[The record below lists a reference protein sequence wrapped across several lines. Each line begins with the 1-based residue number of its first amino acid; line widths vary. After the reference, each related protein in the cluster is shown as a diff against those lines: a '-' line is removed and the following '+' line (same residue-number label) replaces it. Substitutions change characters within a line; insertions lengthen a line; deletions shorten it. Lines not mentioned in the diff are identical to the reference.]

1 MKTKITKT
9 LLFVLLLS
17 WSCLAFSQPTSVP
30 DQIKLTV
37 FYPTKGTIQDLQAL
51 REIGFINIP
60 NLQVIGIYHLREA
73 SDYQEARKYVE
84 DNRIDWFSFH
94 PISAPLDEKSI
105 FKSNT
110 WTQELEKIFQDSDG
124 IIFFGGPDIPP
135 GIYGEKT
142 NQLTEISDPY
152 RHYLE
157 ISAIYRLLGGFKG
170 EALIPLLEDQPQF
183 PILGICLG
191 AQSLN
196 VGTGGTLIQDIWS
209 EVYGLKYVEDIIALG
224 PDRWHNNPFI
234 KLYPDLRLT
243 SFNFHWIRLLP
254 DGFFVKTLGFS
265 EKDRPCI
272 LSSHHQAFKKL
283 GKGFR
288 VVATS
293 PDGKIIEAI
302 HHTRFPN
309 VLGVQFHPEH
319 YRLWDKTLQIKKRP
333 EEQSFNCWE
342 LLNNNPP
349 SLEFHRRLWHWFCE
363 VLKKNHELR
372 QSN

>member
-1 MKTKITKT
+1 MKRII
-9 LLFVLLLS
+9 LSFLGLILVLS
-17 WSCLAFSQPTSVP
+17 WSWLAFSQPVSEP
-30 DQIKLTV
+30 EEIKLAV
-37 FYPTKGTIQDLQAL
+37 FYPTKGTIRDLQAL
-51 REIGFINIP
+51 KEIGFINLP
-60 NLQVIGIYHLREA
+60 NLKVIGIYHFKEA

-94 PISAPLDEKSI
+94 PIRAAIDEKTI
-105 FKSNT
+105 FMANDCSR
-110 WTQELEKIFQDSDG
+110 ELAEIFQEADG

-135 GIYGEKT
+135 SLYGEKT
-142 NQLTEISDPY
+142 NQLTEIEDPY

-157 ISAIYRLLGGFKG
+157 ISAIYHLLGGFKG
-170 EALIPLLEDQPQF
+170 QALKPLLESKPEF

-209 EVYGLKYVEDIIALG
+209 EVYGLNYVEDILALG
-224 PDRWHNNPFI
+224 PERWHNNPFI
-234 KLYPDLRLT
+234 KLYPGQQLIG
-243 SFNFHWIRLLP
+243 FNFHWIKLLP

-265 EKDRPCI
+265 EKDRPII

-283 GKGFR
+283 GKGFK

-293 PDGKIIEAI
+293 PDGKIMEAI

-309 VLGVQFHPEH
+309 VLGIQFHPEH
-319 YRLWDKTLQIKKRP
+319 YRLWDKTLQIKQRP
-333 EEQSFNCWE
+333 DDQSFNCWE

-349 SLEFHRRLWHWFCE
+349 SLEFHRRLWNWFCQAM
-363 VLKKNHELR
+363 KKNHSLYK
-372 QSN
+372 SN